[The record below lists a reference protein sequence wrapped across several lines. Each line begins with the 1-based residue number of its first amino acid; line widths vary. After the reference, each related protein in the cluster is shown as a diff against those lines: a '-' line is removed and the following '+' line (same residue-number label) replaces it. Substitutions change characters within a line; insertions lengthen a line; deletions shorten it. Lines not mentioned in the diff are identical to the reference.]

1 MFVGT
6 SLVGNVLFYTVKTC
20 RHWLIGILDIL
31 PRYKKIY
38 LNIFFFRNRYIQ
50 LYLFLYITFKY
61 PHRVWILVEWDAVQ
75 LLHPRHF
82 RNCGRRRTHSLI
94 VYDSFTFRTNGVVF
108 ANGTESG
115 WNNEGNV
122 NFNVVHTFY
131 TLFHFDT
138 TLCTHYINIVSL

>member
-1 MFVGT
+1 MCYFTPSKHVVIDWLVYLIFCLVTRKYIWIYSILETGT
-6 SLVGNVLFYTVKTC
+6 YSCICFY
-20 RHWLIGILDIL
+20 ILL
-31 PRYKKIY
+31 
-38 LNIFFFRNRYIQ
+38 LNI
-50 LYLFLYITFKY
+50 

-115 WNNEGNV
+115 WNNQGNV

-131 TLFHFDT
+131 ILFYFDT
-138 TLCTHYINIVSL
+138 TLCTHYINIVLL